1 MTFDNKTYIMYL
13 NRFIIFRGVSR
24 VKKKF
29 IEAEIEI
36 TQYTI
41 TSAITTSDDLGNGDD
56 YDWEF

>member
-1 MTFDNKTYIMYL
+1 MIVQRYL
-13 NRFIIFRGVSR
+13 KVLFWRGII

-41 TSAITTSDDLGNGDD
+41 TSAITTSDDMGTGDD

>member
-1 MTFDNKTYIMYL
+1 MGEN
-13 NRFIIFRGVSR
+13 G

-41 TSAITTSDDLGNGDD
+41 TSVITTSDDLGNGDE